1 MSADFV
7 PIRVSAAAHR
17 LARALAPALALSVF
31 VRSRIG
37 NTSRVVRAIG
47 GVTDRS
53 NLLPLAGATRIT
65 EHRDT
70 RHRFSQRLV
79 SRRAPLRLGT
89 QAWRGPLT
97 ACLAAAQAARALG
110 ALRAHALVLG
120 PGPHPGS
127 GHSGRT
133 ALLLAASRTKSAIAR
148 VYARSGTDASVLH
161 QHTAVGQHLPRQ
173 GLWVRR
179 VRWSMAWTHTPAAL
193 PLLQP
198 RPAPVAEAERARRS
212 R

>member
-1 MSADFV
+1 MSSLILLLLYSGGTD
-7 PIRVSAAAHR
+7 S
-17 LARALAPALALSVF
+17 LALAPALALSVF

-133 ALLLAASRTKSAIAR
+133 ALLLAASREPSQ
-148 VYARSGTDASVLH
+148 RSPASMHAL
-161 QHTAVGQHLPRQ
+161 GRMLP
-173 GLWVRR
+173 
-179 VRWSMAWTHTPAAL
+179 SFIST
-193 PLLQP
+193 
-198 RPAPVAEAERARRS
+198 RPSGSTCRGKDYG
-212 R
+212 